1 MRISRILLVAD
12 MILMLY
18 YTVTGAQL
26 MATMLIIMIPT
37 IMNIDD

>member
-1 MRISRILLVAD
+1 MRISRILLVVD

-18 YTVTGAQL
+18 YTITGAQL
-26 MATMLIIMIPT
+26 MATMLIILIPT